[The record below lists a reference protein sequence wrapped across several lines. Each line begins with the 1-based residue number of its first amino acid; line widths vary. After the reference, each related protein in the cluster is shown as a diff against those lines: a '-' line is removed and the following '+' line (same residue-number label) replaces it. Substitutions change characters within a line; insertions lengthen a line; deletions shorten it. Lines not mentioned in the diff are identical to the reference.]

1 MGIVTQPAEKM
12 AKSAC
17 THSARLAERTPT
29 AAPRFRPS
37 AVASSRA
44 ASPTSRHVSVSHFP
58 PRLRC
63 WAGLSA
69 LRSTRSQNIVASVFS
84 AMARPPS
91 DPSAELPAKGLPHL
105 APGPG
110 AHDPHLLGTLV
121 PRRPRLAEGHALLG
135 RGARPPLQHHERQHV
150 LAH

>member
-29 AAPRFRPS
+29 ASPRFLPS
-37 AVASSRA
+37 AMGAVASSRA
-44 ASPTSRHVSVSHFP
+44 APPPPRHVSLSHFP

-91 DPSAELPAKGLPHL
+91 DLSAELLAKDLPHR
-105 APGPG
+105 A
-110 AHDPHLLGTLV
+110 LGQRV
-121 PRRPRLAEGHALLG
+121 P
-135 RGARPPLQHHERQHV
+135 
-150 LAH
+150 